1 MYDDIIWIYLLFLC
15 NVSFAFMYIPKLNY
29 IQDFIERQV
38 QVSDPLVRGAP
49 GPPGPVG
56 PQARGGLRPQ
66 ADIGTQ
72 NQNHFNANNGNGWYT
87 DWATNGGRRPQDSPM
102 QGPQQNSP
110 LGTGYGDYAYS
121 AYTNRYKGPST
132 DWNYNSNVA
141 AGDPNDWAYNPN
153 GYDAWVST
161 EPPVKESIDGR
172 NILDLMNPN
181 GFLKALALA
190 EPEVTESPELVED
203 QWAAH
208 FDTVE
213 EEEEVKNSV
222 VERMKFFI
230 G

>member
-1 MYDDIIWIYLLFLC
+1 
-15 NVSFAFMYIPKLNY
+15 MYIPKLNC
-29 IQDFIERQV
+29 IQDFIDRQV
-38 QVSDPLVRGAP
+38 QAINPLLRGAP
-49 GPPGPVG
+49 GPGPVG
-56 PQARGGLRPQ
+56 PQARGGFRPQ

-72 NQNHFNANNGNGWYT
+72 NQNHYNANNGNGWNT
-87 DWATNGGRRPQDSPM
+87 DWATNSGRRPQDSPM
-102 QGPQQNSP
+102 NGGRRQDSPMHGP
-110 LGTGYGDYAYS
+110 TGYADYAFS
-121 AYTNRYKGPST
+121 SYTNHYKGPST
-132 DWNYNSNVA
+132 DWNSNVA
-141 AGDPNDWAYNPN
+141 AGDPNDWAYNPNVAAADPNDWAYNSN

-181 GFLKALALA
+181 GFLKALDPA
-190 EPEVTESPELVED
+190 EPEVTETPELVED